1 MVLSRESLL
10 AGVLV
15 LACGSA
21 HEPTPPSPPPASSLI
36 GAGGSAPPPAISAGA
51 GQAGSNAGGGMVVT
65 LGGASLAGAMAE
77 GASVGG
83 RPESM
88 GGASSGA
95 AGSAGSAPMLPPMVL
110 AYSATTEFRHESIE
124 PAIRALTEGLKPFGV
139 SVEASEDPKLMTSSQ
154 LARFGAVALV
164 SVTGKPYG
172 DPGTAE
178 ITALT
183 DFVNSGG
190 GLVGIHGSTYAYMD
204 LPDYVSL
211 LGANYADHP
220 GYVHSSTCYRETD
233 HPSVIQLPM
242 SLVLED
248 EFYTFVD
255 FRADN
260 QVVLRCDS
268 VDHSAR
274 IPIAWYRN
282 QGRGKVFYTALGHTN
297 AAWQDPRLVADHV
310 VPAVLWALGR

>member
-1 MVLSRESLL
+1 
-10 AGVLV
+10 
-15 LACGSA
+15 
-21 HEPTPPSPPPASSLI
+21 
-36 GAGGSAPPPAISAGA
+36 
-51 GQAGSNAGGGMVVT
+51 MVVA
-65 LGGASLAGAMAE
+65 LGGAGAEGAMA
-77 GASVGG
+77 GASALGG
-83 RPESM
+83 RPEST
-88 GGASSGA
+88 GGTASGTV
-95 AGSAGSAPMLPPMVL
+95 GSAGSAPMLPPTVL

-124 PAIRALTEGLKPFGV
+124 PAIRALTERLKPFGV
-139 SVEASEDPKLMTSSQ
+139 SVEASEDPKLITPSQ

-172 DPGTAE
+172 DPGTVQ

-190 GLVGIHGSTYAYMD
+190 GLVGIHGSTYAYMG

-220 GYVHSSTCYRETD
+220 GYVHSSTCYPETD
-233 HPSVIQLPM
+233 HPSVTQLPT
-242 SLVLED
+242 SLVFED

-255 FRADN
+255 YRADN

-297 AAWQDPRLVADHV
+297 AMWQDPRLVADHV